1 MFHIFLVGGREV
13 REGWMEVKGA
23 EAETGTQEGGLGG
36 HAVTVQE
43 VSSTRVSGCE
53 KCKASK

>member
-1 MFHIFLVGGREV
+1 
-13 REGWMEVKGA
+13 MEVKGA
-23 EAETGTQEGGLGG
+23 EAEMGTQEGGLGG